1 MKKYIAIL
9 ILILSCQAGYSQSM
23 DKLFND
29 FANQKNV
36 TRVTIGP
43 FLMKISSLFTET
55 MGVKSIEVLSFEE
68 CGSTVK
74 NDLRTAIK
82 KLKDPNYETMVNS
95 NEGGSRTKVMV
106 RIDKDIIRELVIL
119 TTDGGDDALI
129 RIKGKIKPSD
139 IEKVKM
145 DVESFKRLF
154 LPLHPKLFRIAYALV
169 ENKSDA
175 EDILQDAYYKL
186 WSRRNELA
194 DVRKPEA
201 FCVTLVKNL
210 CLDFLRSPRAG
221 RHDEDVTEA
230 VTLSTDSSPD
240 KELEM
245 QDKVEQVRHLINRLP
260 ENQRQVLRLRGIED
274 CSIDE
279 IEQITGLSA
288 VNIRVLLS
296 RARKIIREQFE
307 KYYAYEYER

>member
-1 MKKYIAIL
+1 
-9 ILILSCQAGYSQSM
+9 
-23 DKLFND
+23 
-29 FANQKNV
+29 
-36 TRVTIGP
+36 
-43 FLMKISSLFTET
+43 
-55 MGVKSIEVLSFEE
+55 
-68 CGSTVK
+68 
-74 NDLRTAIK
+74 
-82 KLKDPNYETMVNS
+82 
-95 NEGGSRTKVMV
+95 
-106 RIDKDIIRELVIL
+106 
-119 TTDGGDDALI
+119 
-129 RIKGKIKPSD
+129 
-139 IEKVKM
+139 M

-194 DVRKPEA
+194 DVRNPEA
-201 FCVTLVKNL
+201 FCVTQVKNL

-221 RHDEDVTEA
+221 RHDEDVTEV

>member
-1 MKKYIAIL
+1 
-9 ILILSCQAGYSQSM
+9 
-23 DKLFND
+23 
-29 FANQKNV
+29 
-36 TRVTIGP
+36 
-43 FLMKISSLFTET
+43 
-55 MGVKSIEVLSFEE
+55 
-68 CGSTVK
+68 
-74 NDLRTAIK
+74 
-82 KLKDPNYETMVNS
+82 
-95 NEGGSRTKVMV
+95 
-106 RIDKDIIRELVIL
+106 
-119 TTDGGDDALI
+119 
-129 RIKGKIKPSD
+129 
-139 IEKVKM
+139 M

-169 ENKSDA
+169 ENKSDP

-194 DVRKPEA
+194 DVRNPEA

-221 RHDEDVTEA
+221 RHDEDVTEV

>member
-1 MKKYIAIL
+1 
-9 ILILSCQAGYSQSM
+9 
-23 DKLFND
+23 
-29 FANQKNV
+29 
-36 TRVTIGP
+36 
-43 FLMKISSLFTET
+43 
-55 MGVKSIEVLSFEE
+55 
-68 CGSTVK
+68 
-74 NDLRTAIK
+74 
-82 KLKDPNYETMVNS
+82 
-95 NEGGSRTKVMV
+95 
-106 RIDKDIIRELVIL
+106 
-119 TTDGGDDALI
+119 
-129 RIKGKIKPSD
+129 
-139 IEKVKM
+139 M

-194 DVRKPEA
+194 DVRNPEA

-221 RHDEDVTEA
+221 RHDED

>member
-1 MKKYIAIL
+1 
-9 ILILSCQAGYSQSM
+9 
-23 DKLFND
+23 
-29 FANQKNV
+29 
-36 TRVTIGP
+36 
-43 FLMKISSLFTET
+43 
-55 MGVKSIEVLSFEE
+55 
-68 CGSTVK
+68 
-74 NDLRTAIK
+74 
-82 KLKDPNYETMVNS
+82 
-95 NEGGSRTKVMV
+95 
-106 RIDKDIIRELVIL
+106 
-119 TTDGGDDALI
+119 
-129 RIKGKIKPSD
+129 
-139 IEKVKM
+139 M

-194 DVRKPEA
+194 DVRNPEA

-221 RHDEDVTEA
+221 RHDEDVTEV

>member
-1 MKKYIAIL
+1 
-9 ILILSCQAGYSQSM
+9 
-23 DKLFND
+23 
-29 FANQKNV
+29 
-36 TRVTIGP
+36 
-43 FLMKISSLFTET
+43 
-55 MGVKSIEVLSFEE
+55 
-68 CGSTVK
+68 
-74 NDLRTAIK
+74 
-82 KLKDPNYETMVNS
+82 
-95 NEGGSRTKVMV
+95 
-106 RIDKDIIRELVIL
+106 
-119 TTDGGDDALI
+119 
-129 RIKGKIKPSD
+129 
-139 IEKVKM
+139 M

-194 DVRKPEA
+194 DVRNPEA

-210 CLDFLRSPRAG
+210 CLDFLRSPVR

-279 IEQITGLSA
+279 IEQITG
-288 VNIRVLLS
+288 
-296 RARKIIREQFE
+296 
-307 KYYAYEYER
+307 